1 MLSPAFT
8 CYNSVIVR
16 EISVRFV
23 IGRLLLKLCE
33 FNLDYYWSNQACAGL
48 VIIPGKLEHVKYLY
62 MTENMNMT
70 CTKLGFIISFRKKCI
85 VLMMNKGRN
94 KRWKCYG
101 HLQNHLLCNMFSFTT
116 EDKLNIKHNIFCYII
131 QLISSLLVA
140 EEGFPCWWRNVCS
153 IRVVWVVNEL
163 HRHRDIQR
171 EQLKIL
177 LVCVCVRA
185 CVHLKI
191 HLMAVNILHLVIIWY
206 LVLQSAII
214 QCGSL

>member
-94 KRWKCYG
+94 KR
-101 HLQNHLLCNMFSFTT
+101 
-116 EDKLNIKHNIFCYII
+116 
-131 QLISSLLVA
+131 
-140 EEGFPCWWRNVCS
+140 
-153 IRVVWVVNEL
+153 
-163 HRHRDIQR
+163 
-171 EQLKIL
+171 
-177 LVCVCVRA
+177 
-185 CVHLKI
+185 
-191 HLMAVNILHLVIIWY
+191 
-206 LVLQSAII
+206 
-214 QCGSL
+214 